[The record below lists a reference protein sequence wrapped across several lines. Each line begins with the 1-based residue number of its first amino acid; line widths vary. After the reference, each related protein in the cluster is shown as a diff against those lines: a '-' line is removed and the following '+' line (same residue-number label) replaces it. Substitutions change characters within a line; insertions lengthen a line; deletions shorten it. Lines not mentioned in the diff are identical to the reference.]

1 MKNAVTKI
9 SFKKKTMS
17 VKAGRTVKLKAI
29 VNTNGRKANKKLAWS
44 SSQTKY
50 ATVNSKGKVTTK
62 KAGIGKTVKI
72 TAKATD
78 GTGRKA
84 TIKIKI
90 KK

>member
-1 MKNAVTKI
+1 MGCKSKSDAERISEKVTH
-9 SFKKKTMS
+9 MD
-17 VKAGRTVKLKAI
+17 I
-29 VNTNGRKANKKLAWS
+29 VS
-44 SSQTKY
+44 SSKTKY